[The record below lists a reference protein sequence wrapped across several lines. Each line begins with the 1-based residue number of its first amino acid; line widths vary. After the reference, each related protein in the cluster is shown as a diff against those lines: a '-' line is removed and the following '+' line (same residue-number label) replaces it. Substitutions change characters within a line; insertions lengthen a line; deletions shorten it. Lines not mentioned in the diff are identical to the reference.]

1 MTNRDLP
8 VGENSCGFFAFG
20 GGVVRKNA
28 DDICE
33 NLSSREDYT
42 CGRKD
47 HACGRKDYT
56 HGREDRACGRKD
68 YAHGREDRACGHKD
82 YVCGREGFSCK
93 CEGFT
98 DGGARSAEG
107 HDGKARRG
115 GGLR

>member
-8 VGENSCGFFAFG
+8 VGENSRGFFAFG
-20 GGVVRKNA
+20 GGAVRKNA
-28 DDICE
+28 DGICE

-47 HACGRKDYT
+47 RAC
-56 HGREDRACGRKD
+56 GREDRARGRKN
-68 YAHGREDRACGHKD
+68 
-82 YVCGREGFSCK
+82 YVCGREGF
-93 CEGFT
+93 T
-98 DGGARSAEG
+98 DEGARSAEG